1 MKNRVRI
8 TICGKSYI
16 LQTAEDA
23 AYVVS
28 LARELDGRINAFMD
42 ENKASFPA
50 AAVMTALALMDESAK
65 STCDVDNF
73 RAQIKGYVEEAA
85 AARIE
90 AERLGREA
98 AELRQEN
105 EKLKSDLALLTLRDE
120 VGGRP

>member
-16 LQTAEDA
+16 LQTEEDA

-42 ENKASFPA
+42 ENKASF
-50 AAVMTALALMDESAK
+50 
-65 STCDVDNF
+65 
-73 RAQIKGYVEEAA
+73 
-85 AARIE
+85 
-90 AERLGREA
+90 RLGREA

>member
-16 LQTAEDA
+16 LQTEEDA

-50 AAVMTALALMDESAK
+50 AAVMTALALMDEIAK
-65 STCDVDNF
+65 STCDEDNLS
-73 RAQIKGYVEEAA
+73 AHNKGYV
-85 AARIE
+85 
-90 AERLGREA
+90 
-98 AELRQEN
+98 
-105 EKLKSDLALLTLRDE
+105 
-120 VGGRP
+120 